1 MLERYKGTRLTD
13 SHVSRDE
20 FGDVYALD
28 LGGTNFRVKHVKL
41 SKAKSQ
47 IESEEQTEVS
57 IPKVCVAL

>member
-1 MLERYKGTRLTD
+1 
-13 SHVSRDE
+13 VSRDE